1 MVCGLK
7 FAKSEEQ
14 VAMGFHDCSELGEC
28 ARSVVFRVKKMV
40 LILGFWN
47 LEEQLPELK
56 GGLQVGKVEF
66 VHEEKQEGEN
76 YLKWK
81 IHQEE
86 ELAGQ
91 GPLEENLI

>member
-7 FAKSEEQ
+7 FAKLEEQ
-14 VAMGFHDCSELGEC
+14 VAMGFRDCSELGEC
-28 ARSVVFRVKKMV
+28 ARSVVFQVKKMV
-40 LILGFWN
+40 LNLGFWN
-47 LEEQLPELK
+47 LEEQLSELK
-56 GGLQVGKVEF
+56 GCLRLGKVES
-66 VHEEKQEGEN
+66 VHEEKQEVDN